1 MVQFSSVAH
10 SCLTLCDP
18 MDGSTPGFPV
28 HHQLPEF
35 TQTHVH
41 RVSDAIR
48 PSHPHPW
55 NPLGKNTEVGCPS
68 LLQRIILT
76 QEEHPGLLHC
86 RQILYHLSY
95 REVTDLGGAQILSQ
109 SPPCMPANPLRCVLG
124 INLNPVS
131 RISRPDSSP
140 ADHRSPGPAL
150 TSSKW
155 PCPTPVST
163 RQAQWAF
170 HDCSGQVWILFETLQ
185 GAPSPSLHPDQDP
198 QCSHGEGGPTTP
210 SPSRLYPPIVNTRDP
225 DIRPS
230 PGVCSGCSRRTAFVL
245 RTSLPGCAPHPRQ
258 LRAGLPPEA
267 PAPELLP
274 P

>member
-1 MVQFSSVAH
+1 
-10 SCLTLCDP
+10 

-198 QCSHGEGGPTTP
+198 QCSHGEGGPPRPPPPGSTP
-210 SPSRLYPPIVNTRDP
+210 PLLTPGTLTSGLLLEFAQDVPDARPLSFGLLCQDVPPTPDNFGRASPLRRLLQSSCLP
-225 DIRPS
+225 DRPRGS
-230 PGVCSGCSRRTAFVL
+230 
-245 RTSLPGCAPHPRQ
+245 H
-258 LRAGLPPEA
+258 
-267 PAPELLP
+267 
-274 P
+274 